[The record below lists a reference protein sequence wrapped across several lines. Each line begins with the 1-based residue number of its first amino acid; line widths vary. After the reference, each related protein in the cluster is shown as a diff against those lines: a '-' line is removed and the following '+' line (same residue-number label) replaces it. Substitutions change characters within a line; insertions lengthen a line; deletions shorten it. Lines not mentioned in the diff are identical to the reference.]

1 MFINNNPVF
10 YQNRRKKIKK
20 LGTNHSCSGTANVSA
35 CIRQERDVGSKL
47 ETESP
52 CRMNDG
58 QRKIPCWQVWGT
70 WDSHSEES
78 FEREVKKKEKEKEKA
93 KKVKVIRFW
102 EN

>member
-1 MFINNNPVF
+1 M
-10 YQNRRKKIKK
+10 
-20 LGTNHSCSGTANVSA
+20 SA
-35 CIRQERDVGSKL
+35 CIHQERDVGSKL

-52 CRMNDG
+52 RRMNDG

-78 FEREVKKKEKEKEKA
+78 FEREVKRESERERERES

-102 EN
+102 EK